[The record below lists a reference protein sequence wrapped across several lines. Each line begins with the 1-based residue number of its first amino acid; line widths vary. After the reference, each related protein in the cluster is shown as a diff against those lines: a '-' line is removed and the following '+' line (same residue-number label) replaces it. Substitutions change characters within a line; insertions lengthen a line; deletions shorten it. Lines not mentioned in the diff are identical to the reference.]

1 MAEVEYSSHAAD
13 WLRNA
18 DSDVQEQVIKRVER
32 AEDFPSHFLTRLSNS
47 PYYKLRAG
55 DYRAIVDGDGTRIRR
70 FSLSERSATVET
82 STIEIVPMP

>member
-1 MAEVEYSSHAAD
+1 MVEVEYSSRAAD

-18 DSDVQEQVIKRVER
+18 DSDVQEQVIKRVEK

-55 DYRAIVDGDGTRIRR
+55 DYRVIVDWKRDENPEVLFVREIGHRR
-70 FSLSERSATVET
+70 N
-82 STIEIVPMP
+82 IYD